1 MGDAGDDSAADRPF
15 GRFVIARRASLRMT
29 SVEISRKKS
38 HAPRCR
44 LKHDRRN
51 NEQIDGTDSFHER
64 SDEKRAE
71 DATKLAAHA
80 DEREEAFALV
90 GTEYIRHER
99 PEDGKDEKVES
110 AADPNEESCPNPK
123 LCSVAQVVHREI
135 KDGEIQNEKTVNNRD
150 ELASRHTR
158 DDGREGSVGD
168 KRNEQCA
175 SEHPPEILNAVVR
188 ADVIAHW
195 FDDVVTAQDHE
206 IKNEPEPECANLVRL
221 YINDLGEN
229 FFHAVAAALRA
240 ACARRT
246 ATRIQFLLPR
256 GKHFRL
262 ALGRKT
268 G

>member
-1 MGDAGDDSAADRPF
+1 
-15 GRFVIARRASLRMT
+15 MT
-29 SVEISRKKS
+29 SLEISRKKS

-44 LKHDRRN
+44 LEHDRRN
-51 NEQIDGTDSFHER
+51 NKQIDGTDSFHER
-64 SDEKRAE
+64 SGEKRTE
-71 DATKLAAHA
+71 DASKLAAHA
-80 DEREEAFALV
+80 DKREKAFALMRA
-90 GTEYIRHER
+90 EYIRHEC
-99 PEDGKDEKVES
+99 PENGKDEKVEG

-135 KDGEIQNEKTVNNRD
+135 KDGEIQNEKTVNDRN
-150 ELASRHTR
+150 ESASRHTS

-175 SEHPPEILNAVVR
+175 SEHPPEILDAVVR

-206 IKNEPEPECANLVRL
+206 IENKPEPECANLVRL

-240 ACARRT
+240 ARTRRT
-246 ATRIQFLLPR
+246 ATRLQFLLPR
-256 GKHFRL
+256 G
-262 ALGRKT
+262 
-268 G
+268 

>member
-1 MGDAGDDSAADRPF
+1 
-15 GRFVIARRASLRMT
+15 MT

-44 LKHDRRN
+44 LEHDRRN
-51 NEQIDGTDSFHER
+51 DEQIDATDSFHER
-64 SDEKRAE
+64 SGEKRTD
-71 DATKLAAHA
+71 DASKLAAHA

-90 GTEYIRHER
+90 GAEYIRHER

-123 LCSVAQVVHREI
+123 LCSVAQVVHRQI

-150 ELASRHTR
+150 ELASRHTS

-175 SEHPPEILNAVVR
+175 SEHPPEILDAVVR

-195 FDDVVTAQDHE
+195 FDDIVTAQDHE

-221 YINDLGEN
+221 YVNDFGEDAFHINDEARMSNDEGMNEPEELFVIRTFELISS
-229 FFHAVAAALRA
+229 FVIRISSFLSSSTLRELRLRA
-240 ACARRT
+240 
-246 ATRIQFLLPR
+246 
-256 GKHFRL
+256 L
-262 ALGRKT
+262 A
-268 G
+268 

>member
-1 MGDAGDDSAADRPF
+1 
-15 GRFVIARRASLRMT
+15 MT

-38 HAPRCR
+38 HAPRCH
-44 LKHDRRN
+44 LEHDRRN
-51 NEQIDGTDSFHER
+51 DEQIDGTDSFHER
-64 SDEKRAE
+64 SCEKRTD

-90 GTEYIRHER
+90 GAEYIRHER

-110 AADPNEESCPNPK
+110 APDPK
-123 LCSVAQVVHREI
+123 LCSVAQVVHRQI

-150 ELASRHTR
+150 ELASRHTS

-175 SEHPPEILNAVVR
+175 SEHPPEILDAVVR

-206 IKNEPEPECANLVRL
+206 IENEPEPECADLVRL
-221 YINDLGEN
+221 YINDFGEDV
-229 FFHAVAAALRA
+229 FHAVAADRRA
-240 ACARRT
+240 ART
-246 ATRIQFLLPR
+246 
-256 GKHFRL
+256 
-262 ALGRKT
+262 
-268 G
+268 